1 MNGGVT
7 IPDKDTARA
16 LNDLARHKAIVRILS
31 DIRMDMEIC
40 EIEGWD
46 KNEYLNLIRQLLN
59 SIGGDKTMDDSI
71 GRQVAID
78 AVDAIGHIAT
88 MPDGDKCI
96 RRSAVKYTLSMLPS
110 AQPEERTEKRT
121 KTHVCD
127 LISRQAAIDAI
138 HCDITVTGKQNAELV
153 ASTIGAFVDRIKA
166 LPSAQPEII
175 HCKDCRFNVSSHK
188 CLHPESFFL
197 VPSDDFYCGYAERR
211 TDETD

>member
-59 SIGGDKTMDDSI
+59 SIGDKTMDDSI
-71 GRQVAID
+71 SRQGALD
-78 AVDAIGHIAT
+78 AVDTIGHIAT

-96 RRSAVKYTLSMLPS
+96 RRSAVKYTLSMLPPV
-110 AQPEERTEKRT
+110 QPEQKTALWIIRKWGDNAKCSNCGKTFSDVYDMEKY
-121 KTHVCD
+121 D
-127 LISRQAAIDAI
+127 
-138 HCDITVTGKQNAELV
+138 GY
-153 ASTIGAFVDRIKA
+153 
-166 LPSAQPEII
+166 
-175 HCKDCRFNVSSHK
+175 CRF
-188 CLHPESFFL
+188 
-197 VPSDDFYCGYAERR
+197 CGCKMVGFKGEQK
-211 TDETD
+211 DENNRIFA